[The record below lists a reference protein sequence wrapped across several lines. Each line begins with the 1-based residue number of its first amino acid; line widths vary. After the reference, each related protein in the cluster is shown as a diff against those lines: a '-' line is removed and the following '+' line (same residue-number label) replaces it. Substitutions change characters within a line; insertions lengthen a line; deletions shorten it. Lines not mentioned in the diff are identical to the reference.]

1 MDHCALCVVIM
12 ASIFL
17 NGLGWVTENGPT
29 SMSEVNIC
37 FRIYKTICLHATW
50 CRRRVLL
57 FVMPSAVLALIARLL
72 AATVARWT
80 LLQAAVMD
88 EVLHVHA

>member
-1 MDHCALCVVIM
+1 MRRGVAVEFCC
-12 ASIFL
+12 S
-17 NGLGWVTENGPT
+17 
-29 SMSEVNIC
+29 S
-37 FRIYKTICLHATW
+37 
-50 CRRRVLL
+50 CRL
-57 FVMPSAVLALIARLL
+57 AVLALIARLL